1 MMTLVPDAHLGDQP
15 EDEVVPVPD
24 VLRAPEH
31 QVVLLVQAEQ
41 EGEVALPVRQTHP
54 AHVTE
59 SDLDNDCLNEFN

>member
-1 MMTLVPDAHLGDQP
+1 M
-15 EDEVVPVPD
+15 PVPD

-59 SDLDNDCLNEFN
+59 SDLDNDCLNLIDQSIKCLVLF